1 MPGVS
6 GLGISTMSIFTG
18 TRWVILVKLPD
29 GLGVGSSAKRAVVA
43 LPMRATLPTKRSLG
57 IGVDRDDNHLAELQA
72 ADLGLLDVGLDPDL
86 VGIVQQQ
93 DALARLHVLA
103 RQHEGTVLSLI
114 HI

>member
-1 MPGVS
+1 MPGDK

-57 IGVDRDDNHLAELQA
+57 
-72 ADLGLLDVGLDPDL
+72 
-86 VGIVQQQ
+86 
-93 DALARLHVLA
+93 
-103 RQHEGTVLSLI
+103 
-114 HI
+114 

>member
-57 IGVDRDDNHLAELQA
+57 
-72 ADLGLLDVGLDPDL
+72 
-86 VGIVQQQ
+86 
-93 DALARLHVLA
+93 
-103 RQHEGTVLSLI
+103 
-114 HI
+114 